1 MKRVFRVDFG
11 NYGGELVI
19 GKVTDEFVEY
29 WKDKIKNGQMTHSD
43 NSSKLVNHLR
53 GLEWD
58 DENIDNESPRLKKGD
73 HIPPWNEIDDFEHF
87 WAPYADGGFTVTE
100 VTGLTDE
107 EKYTEDSGEE
117 FDPYGCIYSR
127 EAYFD
132 GVLPEKSNN
141 MSQEYID
148 KNYVPVLLVHTAEKG
163 DFGCIFVETEN
174 GEDFDAEKFSYSV
187 CENNYCEFI
196 DKCFYDKKPH
206 QIDTDFGSSSSSTS
220 GDHAMVGYLDITCHD
235 PTDKYTDEYLEK
247 ENYWEE

>member
-87 WAPYADGGFTVTE
+87 WAPYADAGFTVTE

-132 GVLPEKSNN
+132 GVTICLRNILTKIMYQYYWFIQRKKVILDAFLLKLRTEKILIQKSFHTVCVKTIILNLLTSVF
-141 MSQEYID
+141 MI
-148 KNYVPVLLVHTAEKG
+148 KNHTKLIQISVVQIVRLQVITQWLV
-163 DFGCIFVETEN
+163 I
-174 GEDFDAEKFSYSV
+174 
-187 CENNYCEFI
+187 
-196 DKCFYDKKPH
+196 
-206 QIDTDFGSSSSSTS
+206 
-220 GDHAMVGYLDITCHD
+220 
-235 PTDKYTDEYLEK
+235 
-247 ENYWEE
+247 